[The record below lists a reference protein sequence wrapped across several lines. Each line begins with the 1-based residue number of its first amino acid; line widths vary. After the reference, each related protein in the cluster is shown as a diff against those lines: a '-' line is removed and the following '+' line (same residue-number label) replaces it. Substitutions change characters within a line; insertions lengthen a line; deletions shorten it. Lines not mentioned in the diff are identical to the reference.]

1 MFNRDLR
8 LYAQRERHVRHLRS
22 GCWPSG
28 HCGAKGLHY
37 VSTERELFE
46 MLGLR
51 YITPELRNA

>member
-8 LYAQRERHVRHLRS
+8 LYAQRERHVRLSSS

-28 HCGAKGLHY
+28 LGGAKGLHH

-51 YITPELRNA
+51 YVPPELRNA